1 MHAREV
7 VRLSGARGRPAGCL
21 PRPCV
26 PFFGVRPS
34 THSAAR
40 NSRFLSLS
48 LSLFSHNIQPGRMQS
63 AKSASRSSK
72 VSVRLERISF
82 ACSLSHTVHCTHT
95 LSFISGSGA
104 AAHSLALRL
113 PGDRRAR
120 GNTSELTN
128 SINRKGEKPERR
140 RASGAKHQLCVFA
153 TQGRRAVF
161 VSTFYY
167 VRCLP
172 CPRRKRADACIVERR
187 NPQNPRALPPTI
199 TLAPI
204 SRTHLSALDQI
215 SALCP
220 TFSVKNEKL
229 HSG

>member
-128 SINRKGEKPERR
+128 SINRKGEKPEWR
-140 RASGAKHQLCVFA
+140 RASGAK
-153 TQGRRAVF
+153 R
-161 VSTFYY
+161 S
-167 VRCLP
+167 P
-172 CPRRKRADACIVERR
+172 
-187 NPQNPRALPPTI
+187 
-199 TLAPI
+199 LA
-204 SRTHLSALDQI
+204 
-215 SALCP
+215 SALCVCHP
-220 TFSVKNEKL
+220 GEPRSFCFNFLLRAMPAVSAEETRRRL
-229 HSG
+229 HRRAP

>member
-1 MHAREV
+1 MHARVV
-7 VRLSGARGRPAGCL
+7 VRLAGARRRPAGCL

-26 PFFGVRPS
+26 PFFGVRPL

-82 ACSLSHTVHCTHT
+82 ARSLTHRALHTYPFFLSSLSV
-95 LSFISGSGA
+95 GGG
-104 AAHSLALRL
+104 AHSLALLTELRL

-140 RASGAKHQLCVFA
+140 RASGANSSPLASACCALCLQPRGDAQFLFQLFITCDACRVRGGNAPTPASPSAA
-153 TQGRRAVF
+153 THRIR
-161 VSTFYY
+161 
-167 VRCLP
+167 VRC
-172 CPRRKRADACIVERR
+172 R
-187 NPQNPRALPPTI
+187 Q
-199 TLAPI
+199 
-204 SRTHLSALDQI
+204 Q
-215 SALCP
+215 
-220 TFSVKNEKL
+220 
-229 HSG
+229 